1 MASYQKYVMMGV
13 TMILLP
19 LGKLVLKKMM
29 GKLTEESEQ
38 DSRGKCRVYNQGAEE
53 GGRSVKSR
61 PEGSTHYLPG
71 LLCFD
76 AGV

>member
-13 TMILLP
+13 TVILIP

-38 DSRGKCRVYNQGAEE
+38 DSIDAEN
-53 GGRSVKSR
+53 GDFTTTRRQFARS
-61 PEGSTHYLPG
+61 E
-71 LLCFD
+71 
-76 AGV
+76 

>member
-38 DSRGKCRVYNQGAEE
+38 DSADEENGEFTPARRPVERGA
-53 GGRSVKSR
+53 
-61 PEGSTHYLPG
+61 
-71 LLCFD
+71 
-76 AGV
+76 